1 MEAIEELS
9 PHELIALREIR
20 LTGRLSDHALVG
32 QFIQDE
38 LIVCFETGDF
48 ELTARGKY
56 FLVRGSTS
64 LWEPV

>member
-9 PHELIALREIR
+9 RRELLALKEIR
-20 LTGRLSDHALVG
+20 LTGQLADHALVR
-32 QFIQDE
+32 QFIHDK
-38 LIVCFETGDF
+38 IVVCSKTGDF

-64 LWEPV
+64 LWEPG